1 MMAPLVDAGGRS
13 LVAKRTMK
21 GLWRH
26 PAVLLAWT
34 LFVGCAPTLYTVH
47 ILPAARAVEQ
57 AQEAGA
63 EELAPYE
70 YHYANEH
77 LRQAR
82 EEAGGASY
90 QDALNHAK
98 IAEEYGEKALD
109 LARRRRREEGR

>member
-1 MMAPLVDAGGRS
+1 MPSIDEGGQS
-13 LVAKRTMK
+13 LVAKQTMK

-26 PAVLLAWT
+26 PAVILLWT

-47 ILPAARAVEQ
+47 ILPAARAVQQ
-57 AQEAGA
+57 AEEAGA
-63 EELAPYE
+63 AELAPYE

-82 EEAGGASY
+82 EEAGDAFY
-90 QDALNHAK
+90 QDALGHAK

>member
-1 MMAPLVDAGGRS
+1 MMPNVDEDKRS
-13 LVAKRTMK
+13 LVAKRTMN

-26 PAVLLAWT
+26 PAVLLTWT

-47 ILPAARAVEQ
+47 ILPAARAVHQ
-57 AQEAGA
+57 AEEAGA
-63 EELAPYE
+63 AELAPYE

-82 EEAGGASY
+82 EEAADAFY
-90 QDALNHAK
+90 QDALGHAK